1 VSTIYDQIRALG
13 IGSGDVV
20 MMHSSMK
27 ALGTG
32 LTPEE
37 FLRELMAVLTEEG
50 TLLLPALTYEE
61 VTFENPYFSV
71 AESEP
76 CVGILPKTFLRM
88 DGVVRSMHPT
98 HSVCAWGAKADML
111 TRDHILDNT
120 PVGPHSPFMLL
131 PGVNGKILFVGD
143 ILHSCTFIHGI
154 EEIVDAPYTMN
165 KEPTLYR
172 LKDSKGVIHEKEY
185 YTHNFKGW
193 EQEYTRICD
202 ILVYPDIREG
212 IIGHA
217 PSTLIDA
224 SKLKTAAVE
233 RFQKDIYAFVS
244 PADQVN
250 AT

>member
-1 VSTIYDQIRALG
+1 MSTIHTQLRALG

-27 ALGTG
+27 SLM
-32 LTPEE
+32 LDISPEN
-37 FLRELMAVLTEEG
+37 FLHELMAVLTDTG

-71 AESEP
+71 TESEP

-88 DGVVRSMHPT
+88 GGVVRSMHPT
-98 HSVCAWGAKADML
+98 HSVCAWGAKADIL

-131 PGVNGKILFVGD
+131 PGVNGKFLFVGD

-154 EEIVDAPYTMN
+154 EEIVDAQYAMN
-165 KEPTLYR
+165 KEQTLYR
-172 LKDSKGVIHEKEY
+172 LKDTNGVIHEKAY

-193 EQEYTRICD
+193 EQEYTRIRD

-217 PSTLIDA
+217 PCTLIDS

-244 PADQVN
+244 PAGSPD
-250 AT
+250 